1 MKSVSVGY
9 ILLGAFCLY
18 ALVAV
23 QDLSMLDAAPKKSH
37 QGESASVSGNNS
49 AGVTLKHA
57 KDSIEILVDGRPFTT
72 YHFVG
77 YNKPIF
83 FPVRAPNGTIIT
95 RGFPIVSDV
104 PGEAKDHPHQKG
116 IWLTHGDVNGVDY
129 WSEGEMTGK
138 IIHRKFDVEKS
149 NSGVGVLKSENAWT
163 PPSGQAVLREVRE
176 VRILSRPNVRIM
188 DFNAQLT
195 ALGGEV
201 KFGDTKEGT
210 FGIRLAQ
217 PFSDKEGGRMEN
229 SRGGVGEGECWGK
242 PAEWVDYSTKINN
255 ETVGI
260 AIFSHP
266 QGFRHP
272 THWHVRG
279 YCLFAANPFGLHD
292 FYNDKTKD
300 GSYTLG
306 EGKSLY
312 FRYRVLIHLGTAKE
326 ANIAQEYNTFVRDVK
341 Y

>member
-1 MKSVSVGY
+1 MVPAINRETQPSNHGSR
-9 ILLGAFCLY
+9 AR
-18 ALVAV
+18 A
-23 QDLSMLDAAPKKSH
+23 
-37 QGESASVSGNNS
+37 
-49 AGVTLKHA
+49 
-57 KDSIEILVDGRPFTT
+57 
-72 YHFVG
+72 
-77 YNKPIF
+77 
-83 FPVRAPNGTIIT
+83 VRAG
-95 RGFPIVSDV
+95 
-104 PGEAKDHPHQKG
+104 KDPEPVAMARRSKG
-116 IWLTHGDVNGVDY
+116 DW
-129 WSEGEMTGK
+129 
-138 IIHRKFDVEKS
+138 
-149 NSGVGVLKSENAWT
+149 
-163 PPSGQAVLREVRE
+163 
-176 VRILSRPNVRIM
+176 
-188 DFNAQLT
+188 
-195 ALGGEV
+195 
-201 KFGDTKEGT
+201 
-210 FGIRLAQ
+210 
-217 PFSDKEGGRMEN
+217 
-229 SRGGVGEGECWGK
+229 GGVGEGECWGK

-312 FRYRVLIHLGTAKE
+312 LRYRVLIHLGTAKE